1 MITSLGGW
9 WVRQRAAQERQRQ
22 WQFTLWGGPVDA
34 DRVLAFS
41 DAVFAIALTLL
52 TLDLRLPSGL
62 HGKAFTEGLHSL
74 LPALGAY
81 ALSFFVLAQ
90 LWLAHHRIFGIV
102 AQVNRAILVRNLF
115 FLSLIAIMPF
125 PVSLLSEYHER
136 PVAVYAVAFIA
147 AMEIQR
153 RLWRY
158 VTRPEQQRLL
168 KDPVPDEGRTGFN
181 ATLRGQLLVFG
192 AALPVAMFAPRYAA
206 IAWAAMILARFLLV
220 RIFGNDRISTFSIE

>member
-9 WVRQRAAQERQRQ
+9 WRRQRAAQERQRQ

-168 KDPVPDEGRTGFN
+168 KDPVPDEVRTG
-181 ATLRGQLLVFG
+181 
-192 AALPVAMFAPRYAA
+192 
-206 IAWAAMILARFLLV
+206 
-220 RIFGNDRISTFSIE
+220 FGNDRISTFSIE